1 MSAVSFLLV
10 MSSSFFNPSFAFSS
24 HFDSDG
30 APLSE
35 LSWSSSLAVV
45 AVSFS
50 GLFTFIFLMLAC
62 LCCKKGDIGFKEF
75 ENTEGEEFH
84 TDLSALASP
93 SSQNGPDVY
102 ILPLTEVSLPVS
114 QQPGRSVQLL
124 RSTDVGRRSLLYV
137 KEMGHGWFGK
147 VLLGE
152 VVSGVGSMQVV
163 VKELSSSASVQDQIH
178 FLEEAKPYRTLQHPA
193 LLQCLAQCTEATP
206 YLLIMELCPLGDLKS
221 YLRSCRD
228 SMTFDPLVLQRMAC
242 EISSGLLH
250 LHKHNFIHSD
260 LALRNCLLTS
270 DITVKIGDYGLCH
283 SKYKEDYLVTPDQLW
298 IPLRWIGPELVD
310 EVHGNL
316 LVVDQTKPSNI
327 WSLGVTIWELFELG
341 SQPYRHYSD
350 RQVLIY
356 VVKEQQL
363 KLSKPLLDLPLSDR
377 WYEVMQFCWLQ
388 PEQRPNAEEV
398 HLLLSYLCAKGASE
412 AEDDFEK
419 RWNSLRPNGSLAPAA
434 APGPL
439 PPPPS
444 PFPLLQHLPAP
455 EPGDDILTVTET
467 SHGLNFEYQWEQ
479 AQHDPSCSQAPHSGF
494 QDVYYPPGPAG
505 LSLGVSP
512 SYYEPPKPLPVAGP
526 VPSLGGDYYSRLDG
540 RGLDCPVCPYS
551 PEYQGSSSSA
561 SFLTG
566 SGDSG
571 ECLGCPAPSL
581 PHHHSYWPSH
591 IRKASTY
598 DWDGSPTFSLTME
611 PLLGEDPCG
620 SSHTCSPA
628 HTCSPTHSCSPAHGW
643 ETGHY
648 VSYKHRDGGYYYEPP
663 PEHYLVGGL
672 AGISEPAQESWGSR
686 SLRQALGELE
696 NPLGL
701 SPSLSSPDQDYSA
714 PYLQGKSTAVVG
726 SGGYWDMLGPL
737 RSTMPRP
744 HSLSIAPEPGGA
756 LLHVQHPLYT
766 PTPTGWA
773 SNCSANN
780 NSLSSQQQPG
790 GGSGAR
796 HFHYTLPSAHSRG
809 PSLRYPESR
818 TLGGHSHT
826 LPTPASRDSGSCIYL
841 HPQDTPP
848 SPCLHKEEGCPFV
861 DPLSGATVQIYT
873 TSHHH
878 HLREKSPPP
887 LAREGAVLSGG
898 LEKSGEEGPLHPGA
912 PGEPISASG
921 LGGDSGVGRGSSI
934 ISLVDINDCSDD
946 DITDVTSGVF
956 ADSPLDCDSLGGSIP
971 ALEKQQEIPA
981 ATELSPSPTP
991 MNPPSPTSM
1000 HPPSTTPSQ
1009 PPSPTPSQPPS
1020 PPKALDSGYDT
1031 ENNESPEFVLKEP
1044 QELAPPSGKQ
1054 SPSGD
1059 PHEDANDP
1067 PSTEP
1072 GLTSLSQNTPYRDSA
1087 YFSDYD
1093 ADSEGR
1099 GFSDKQDEEN
1109 PEMATHTERLCPPQ
1123 AVLGDSASSSPDSQS
1138 YQVYQHIGVESSSE
1152 CSTPSTCSLQEALG
1166 TAGEES
1172 LHKSPAAD
1180 PAPGSSTAMM
1190 DKAEREQK
1198 VVAEEGK
1205 LEVDED
1211 GQEFKMKIEE
1221 EEIMEKVELEKKEEV
1236 ECNIE
1241 VEMDTSL
1248 GELLEEVPASQGGRQ
1263 GAQSSAPLS
1272 LLGGRVSPGDGEEG
1286 DSEDSEESD
1295 EELHSYSLQEEEQ
1308 SEEVQNEQC
1317 EELHSCNL
1325 QEEEQSEELQKEQCE
1340 ELHSCSLQE
1349 EKQSE
1354 ELQKE
1359 QHEELHSYK
1368 LQEEQR
1374 GEHHKE
1380 QCEELHRFSMQDEQQ
1395 SEEEEEEESSQ
1406 AVPVVVCDSSH
1417 ALHLRSLL
1425 KMPALLTNPPCNT
1438 EHACRRKA
1446 VSFFDDVTVYLFD
1459 QESPTRELAEHSFP
1473 VGPEPGGRGF
1483 SPGAQS
1489 SGQGSEGVTPPLQE
1503 RVSDDSSDGNLSEE
1517 SGGFEWEDDFH
1528 LLSSP
1533 SLMMSSTSDTLEALE
1548 AKPSP
1553 RFSIS
1558 RFSITHVTDSD
1569 MDSAGGSS
1577 EDGERE

>member
-1 MSAVSFLLV
+1 
-10 MSSSFFNPSFAFSS
+10 
-24 HFDSDG
+24 
-30 APLSE
+30 
-35 LSWSSSLAVV
+35 
-45 AVSFS
+45 
-50 GLFTFIFLMLAC
+50 
-62 LCCKKGDIGFKEF
+62 
-75 ENTEGEEFH
+75 
-84 TDLSALASP
+84 
-93 SSQNGPDVY
+93 SQ
-102 ILPLTEVSLPVS
+102 
-114 QQPGRSVQLL
+114 
-124 RSTDVGRRSLLYV
+124 
-137 KEMGHGWFGK
+137 
-147 VLLGE
+147 
-152 VVSGVGSMQVV
+152 
-163 VKELSSSASVQDQIH
+163 
-178 FLEEAKPYRTLQHPA
+178 
-193 LLQCLAQCTEATP
+193 
-206 YLLIMELCPLGDLKS
+206 GDLKS

-270 DITVKIGDYGLCH
+270 DIT
-283 SKYKEDYLVTPDQLW
+283 EDYLVTPDQLW

-434 APGPL
+434 APAPL

-571 ECLGCPAPSL
+571 ECLGCPAPSF

-841 HPQDTPP
+841 HPKDMPP

-878 HLREKSPPP
+878 HLREKSSPP
-887 LAREGAVLSGG
+887 LAREGTVLSGG

-971 ALEKQQEIPA
+971 ALEKQQETPA
-981 ATELSPSPTP
+981 ATELSPSPTA
-991 MNPPSPTSM
+991 MNPPSPTPM
-1000 HPPSTTPSQ
+1000 H

-1109 PEMATHTERLCPPQ
+1109 PEVATHTERLRPPQ

-1152 CSTPSTCSLQEALG
+1152 CSTPSTCSVQEALC

-1190 DKAEREQK
+1190 DKAEREVQEAELQGAGPQEVEIVREEVHEVELKEVEIVREEVQGEEVQEVEIVREEVHEVELKEVEIVREEVQGEEVQEVEIVREEVQGEEVQEVEILREEVQGEEVQEVEIVREEVQGEEVQEVEIVREEVHEVELKEVEIVREEVQGEEVQEVEIVREEVQGEGVQEVEIVREEVHEVELKEVEIVREEVQGEGVQGVEIVREGIVEIEKEVENFQQK

-1221 EEIMEKVELEKKEEV
+1221 EEIMENVELEKKEEV

-1248 GELLEEVPASQGGRQ
+1248 GELLEEVPVSKGGRE

-1317 EELHSCNL
+1317 EELHSCSL

-1380 QCEELHRFSMQDEQQ
+1380 QCEELHRFSMHDEQQ
-1395 SEEEEEEESSQ
+1395 SEEEEEEESNQ
-1406 AVPVVVCDSSH
+1406 AVPIVVCDSSH

-1473 VGPEPGGRGF
+1473 VGPEPGGQGF